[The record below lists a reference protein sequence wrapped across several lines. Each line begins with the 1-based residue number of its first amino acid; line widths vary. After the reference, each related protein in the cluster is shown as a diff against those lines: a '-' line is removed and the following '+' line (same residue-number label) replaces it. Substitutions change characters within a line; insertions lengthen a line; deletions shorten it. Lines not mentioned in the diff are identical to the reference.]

1 MRGDEDRLSSITSRL
16 RLAAGET
23 LDPIPVPLLRKY
35 VAYARRLVPR
45 MLPDTAAVRH
55 TSYLCPFTC
64 LRQLLQD
71 YYLTLRRKVCTANAA
86 PVTTRQ
92 LESLIRLA
100 EARARLELSLTVT
113 VEHAQDVIAVMQ
125 ESLLATLE
133 DDRGVVDFT
142 RDPGGMS
149 KSNIKKR
156 FVAYLHRV
164 SSTFP
169 QRPPPSDIFF
179 FFVQRGKRRWC
190 FRSPSW

>member
-1 MRGDEDRLSSITSRL
+1 MRPWIRSLCLCYASTWLTRADWCRVCS
-16 RLAAGET
+16 
-23 LDPIPVPLLRKY
+23 PILQQY
-35 VAYARRLVPR
+35 VTRF
-45 MLPDTAAVRH
+45 
-55 TSYLCPFTC
+55 LCPFTC

-169 QRPPPSDIFF
+169 QSPPPSDIFF
-179 FFVQRGKRRWC
+179 FFFVVQRGKRRWC